1 MPEAPKPT
9 EGKQTAPA
17 SVVVRTPPYLI
28 ESPSLANRVARGS
41 LIFLAVVVAAGLIL
55 IVLPQSTVER
65 MIHGLQATKAAD
77 LPPEKIALLYL
88 GDEMKGKEF
97 HIRGIV
103 RNISSE
109 PLQKLDATV
118 RLYSTENTLL
128 ETVVVRMDQDVIP
141 ADATAE
147 FHLTY
152 PNFMGQFGTY
162 SVDFKWRGG
171 ELVPYKDRRGTK
183 FLK

>member
-1 MPEAPKPT
+1 MPEAPEPT
-9 EGKQTAPA
+9 QGKQTAPA
-17 SVVVRTPPYLI
+17 RPAARTSPYLI
-28 ESPSLANRVARGS
+28 EGPSLANRVARGS
-41 LIFLAVVVAAGLIL
+41 LIFLAIVVAAGLIV

-65 MIHGLQATKAAD
+65 MIHALQATKAAD

-88 GDEMKGKEF
+88 GDELKGKEF

-103 RNISSE
+103 RNISPE

-118 RLYSTENTLL
+118 RLYSTDNTLL

-147 FHLTY
+147 FHLAY
-152 PNFMGQFGTY
+152 PNFVGQFGTY

-183 FLK
+183 YLK

>member
-1 MPEAPKPT
+1 
-9 EGKQTAPA
+9 
-17 SVVVRTPPYLI
+17 
-28 ESPSLANRVARGS
+28 
-41 LIFLAVVVAAGLIL
+41 
-55 IVLPQSTVER
+55 
-65 MIHGLQATKAAD
+65 
-77 LPPEKIALLYL
+77 
-88 GDEMKGKEF
+88 
-97 HIRGIV
+97 V